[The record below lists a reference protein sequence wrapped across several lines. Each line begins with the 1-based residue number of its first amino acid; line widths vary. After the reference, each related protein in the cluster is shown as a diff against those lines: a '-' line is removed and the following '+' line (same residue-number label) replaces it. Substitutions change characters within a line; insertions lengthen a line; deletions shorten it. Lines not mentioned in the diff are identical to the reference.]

1 MKFKPQ
7 APVMVGDY
15 RPGCDEHMLE
25 VDVWREAAYMCDL
38 IGWRESQRDPIGF
51 LDDPDAM

>member
-15 RPGCDEHMLE
+15 RPGYDEHMLD

-38 IGWRESQRDPIGF
+38 IGWRESQRNPIGF